1 MNKVYLLI
9 IFLLISC
16 TSNNKIATKRQVQ
29 IKEKEIIKKEN
40 KTPIVYQAWLGTYWG
55 MSSEQLKNLF
65 PVEQKDYD
73 LYCPEG
79 FQYKDCSSYLLGKML
94 IGKEVYDIHFDFIE
108 NRLVNLKFDCNPH
121 NRIEQDS
128 YLEVVRCESEMNF
141 LLKEKYGKNF
151 IENIDTKSNY
161 DSYGFETK
169 VITTVRKWNT
179 PEKEIKYRYY
189 DCSGNCNGKFS
200 GYKQL
205 TINYTP
211 NVDILKIESELYN
224 LNKEMI

>member
-29 IKEKEIIKKEN
+29 IK
-40 KTPIVYQAWLGTYWG
+40 
-55 MSSEQLKNLF
+55 
-65 PVEQKDYD
+65 
-73 LYCPEG
+73 
-79 FQYKDCSSYLLGKML
+79 
-94 IGKEVYDIHFDFIE
+94 
-108 NRLVNLKFDCNPH
+108 
-121 NRIEQDS
+121 
-128 YLEVVRCESEMNF
+128 
-141 LLKEKYGKNF
+141 
-151 IENIDTKSNY
+151 
-161 DSYGFETK
+161 
-169 VITTVRKWNT
+169 
-179 PEKEIKYRYY
+179 EKEIKYRYY